1 MINIFIQCRI
11 NSSRLPGKALVTF
24 FGTKVIERI
33 ILITKKTSFKKKI
46 YLLTGSKNKN
56 FKLLKIAK
64 KHNIDIY
71 FGNEQNV
78 FKRYC
83 DAINFFKIKPSSL
96 IMRVTAD
103 NYLIQPKILNL
114 LCRYIKNYDYV
125 YVSPLSHF
133 SGELFKLETF
143 LKKIKKKKTSSNTK
157 EHVTYNFRK
166 IKNIKTKKLNWNLLG
181 INHKSKITL
190 DTPKDFELL
199 KKIESKKLCKKIDCI
214 KDVKKVSH
222 CYG

>member
-1 MINIFIQCRI
+1 MIKIFIQCRL

-24 FGTKVIERI
+24 FGTKIIERI

-46 YLLTGSKNKN
+46 YLLTGPKNKN

-143 LKKIKKKKTSSNTK
+143 LKKIKKKKN
-157 EHVTYNFRK
+157 
-166 IKNIKTKKLNWNLLG
+166 
-181 INHKSKITL
+181 
-190 DTPKDFELL
+190 
-199 KKIESKKLCKKIDCI
+199 
-214 KDVKKVSH
+214 
-222 CYG
+222 